1 MAGLGVDGHR
11 ADLVILKTAQAN
23 AARYERTVITD
34 EDILLAAELALPHRM
49 KRTPFQQADISL
61 HDLQDRLDMVQSELP
76 GEGETELDEE
86 EAGAQ
91 QVKKKP

>member
-23 AARYERTVITD
+23 AARYGRTCITD
-34 EDILLAAELALPHRM
+34 EDILMAAELALPHRL
-49 KRTPFQQADISL
+49 KRTPFQQAEISL
-61 HDLQDRLDMVQSELP
+61 YDLEERLEMVQSELP
-76 GEGETELDEE
+76 SDVGGEPEEGEVD
-86 EAGAQ
+86 AQ